1 MSTPAFSVEPLT
13 AADLPATTEVVRL
26 AFATW
31 MGAAEPGEFWND
43 RDYVR
48 SRFAAPHTA
57 WFKALDGARL
67 VGAICVTRWGRHGI
81 LGPLAVHPDYW
92 DAKVAKALMGAA
104 VAQLDAWQLVHA
116 GLFTFP
122 DSPLHLGLYQGFG
135 FWPQTLTAVM
145 ARPVQA
151 QAAPPALRFSL
162 ATEPDRLLAAC
173 ADVGRANA
181 PGLDVSAEMAA
192 VRAQGL
198 GESLLLQDAQGRAEG
213 FAVCHFGPHSE
224 AGTGVCYVKCAA
236 VLPGAGAE
244 ARFARLIAACDG
256 LARDHGQ
263 QRLLAGVNTARRGAY
278 QWLWAQ
284 GFHSEILGITL
295 HRGEAHYDHP
305 EVWLLDDWR

>member
-1 MSTPAFSVEPLT
+1 MPSPAFSVEPLT

-67 VGAICVTRWGRHGI
+67 VGAICVTRWGHHGI

-122 DSPLHLGLYQGFG
+122 DSPRHLGLYQGFD

-145 ARPVQA
+145 ARPLQA

-162 ATEPDRLLAAC
+162 AAEPDRLLAAC
-173 ADVGRANA
+173 AEVGRANA

-192 VRAQGL
+192 VREQKL

-263 QRLLAGVNTARRGAY
+263 QQLLAGVNTARLGAY
-278 QWLWAQ
+278 RWLLAA
-284 GFHSEILGITL
+284 GFRSEILGITL
-295 HRGEAHYDHP
+295 HRGEAHYDNP

>member
-1 MSTPAFSVEPLT
+1 MSSPTFSVEPLT

-26 AFATW
+26 AFAAW

-57 WFKALDGARL
+57 WFKALDGERL
-67 VGAICVTRWGRHGI
+67 VGAVCVTRWGRHGI

-104 VAQLDAWQLVHA
+104 VEQLDAWQLVHA

-122 DSPLHLGLYQGFG
+122 DSPRHLGLYQGFG

-145 ARPVQA
+145 GRPLQA
-151 QAAPPALRFSL
+151 QPATPALRLSL
-162 ATEPDRLLAAC
+162 AAEPDRLLAAC
-173 ADVGRANA
+173 AELGRANA

-192 VRAQGL
+192 VREQQL

-213 FAVCHFGPHSE
+213 FAVCHFGPNSE

-236 VLPGAGAE
+236 VLPGTGAE

-263 QRLLAGVNTARRGAY
+263 QRLLAGVNTARLGAY
-278 QWLWAQ
+278 RWLLAE
-284 GFHSEILGITL
+284 GFRSEILGITL

>member
-1 MSTPAFSVEPLT
+1 MPTTAFRIEPLLAT
-13 AADLPATTEVVRL
+13 DLPAATEVVRL

-57 WFKALDGARL
+57 WFKALDDERL
-67 VGAICVTRWGRHGI
+67 VGVVCVTRWGRHGI

-104 VAQLDAWQLVHA
+104 VEQLDAWRLVHA

-122 DSPLHLGLYQGFG
+122 DSPRHLGLYQGFG
-135 FWPQTLTAVM
+135 FWPRTLTAVM
-145 ARPVQA
+145 ARPLQRQPAPAARRLSQA
-151 QAAPPALRFSL
+151 EDPGP
-162 ATEPDRLLAAC
+162 LLAAC
-173 ADVGRANA
+173 AELGAANA

-192 VRAQGL
+192 VRDQQL
-198 GESLLLQDAQGRAEG
+198 GESLVVLDEEGRVEG
-213 FAVCHFGPHSE
+213 FAVCHFGPRSE
-224 AGTGVCYVKCAA
+224 AGSGVCYLKCGA
-236 VLPGAGAE
+236 VRPGAEAA
-244 ARFARLIAACDG
+244 ARFARLIAACDE
-256 LARDHGQ
+256 LAREQGQ
-263 QRLLAGVNTARRGAY
+263 QRLLAGVNTARLGAY
-278 QWLWAQ
+278 QWLLAA
-284 GFHSEILGITL
+284 GFRSEILGITL

>member
-1 MSTPAFSVEPLT
+1 MSRTRLLIEPLT
-13 AADLPATTEVVRL
+13 AADLAAATEVVRL

-31 MGAAEPGEFWND
+31 MGAAKPGEFWND

-57 WFKALDGARL
+57 WFKALDGERL

-92 DAKVAKALMGAA
+92 DAKVAKVLMDAA
-104 VAQLDAWQLVHA
+104 VAQLDAWQLVHT

-122 DSPLHLGLYQGFG
+122 DSPRHLGLYQGFG
-135 FWPQTLTAVM
+135 FWPRTLTAVM

-151 QAAPPALRFSL
+151 QSAPPASRFSL
-162 ATEPDRLLAAC
+162 STEPDHLLAAC
-173 ADVGRANA
+173 AALGQANA

-192 VRAQGL
+192 VHAQGL
-198 GESLLLQDAQGRAEG
+198 GESLVLQGAQGRAEG
-213 FAVCHFGPHSE
+213 FAVCHFGPRSE
-224 AGTGVCYVKCAA
+224 AGAGVCYVKCAA

-263 QRLLAGVNTARRGAY
+263 QRLLAGVNTARLGAY
-278 QWLWAQ
+278 RWLLAQ
-284 GFHSEILGITL
+284 GFRSEILGITL
-295 HRGEAHYDHP
+295 HRGEAHYDHS
-305 EVWLLDDWR
+305 EIWLLDDWR